1 MIDERRPQ
9 AGVSPLSRSGVRW
22 LILLVIAGALI
33 RVLIATLLVHD
44 SFDFETYR
52 NLDQTLRTTPGAVFN
67 SGIWP
72 YPGLYFP
79 VIMIAASLESLTSV
93 DISVWVKILPILA
106 DLGIAWLVQ
115 SYLGMRGASEGKRLA
130 AAAAVLLGPSFFMI
144 SGYVGHIDSLAF
156 LPVVFAMYAWRRWPD
171 LRHREAMAAA
181 LIGIGASLKTV
192 PLLMVLAFLPEIPS
206 WARRIRFGVLSVVIP
221 FLVLVPWL
229 LVNPDSVKNLNYS
242 GFPGAGGLSL
252 ALQPSLPEV
261 FLTGEAGAYNT
272 AIEKLND
279 YGTPILLVILGVL
292 GLYLIFKRVSVERS
306 AVLLWLAVFVFLPS
320 FFFQYVIWGMPFF
333 LMAGYVLHV
342 FVAQA
347 LLLGPQLMFEASRPV
362 GAGRPFR
369 PISEGLVPV
378 YVAIMLAVWA
388 GTIGS
393 FLAYLRQMLGMR
405 QSTS

>member
-1 MIDERRPQ
+1 MIDQSRMR
-9 AGVSPLSRSGVRW
+9 AGVVSLSRAGINW
-22 LILLVIAGALI
+22 LLLVVIAGALI
-33 RVLIATLLVHD
+33 RALIATLLVHD

-52 NLDQTLRTTPGAVFN
+52 VLDQTLRTTPGAVFN

-79 VIMIAASLESLTSV
+79 VIVAAASLESLTSV

-156 LPVVFAMYAWRRWPD
+156 LPVVFAMYAWRRWPE

-181 LIGIGASLKTV
+181 LIGVGGALKTV

-206 WARRIRFGVLSVVIP
+206 WARRIRFGILSGVIP

-252 ALQPSLPEV
+252 ALQPSLPRV
-261 FLTGEAGAYNT
+261 FLAGEPGAYNT

-279 YGTPILLVILGVL
+279 YGTPILFVILGLL
-292 GLYLIFKRVSVERS
+292 GLYLIFKRVPVERS
-306 AVLLWLAVFVFLPS
+306 TVLLWLAVFVFLPS
-320 FFFQYVIWGMPFF
+320 FFFQYVIWGLPFF

-342 FVAQA
+342 VVAQG
-347 LLLGPQLMFEASRPV
+347 LLFAPQLMFEASRPL
-362 GAGRPFR
+362 GAGQPVR
-369 PISEGLVPV
+369 PISDSLVGP
-378 YVAIMLAVWA
+378 YVAIMLVVWA
-388 GTIGS
+388 GTIAA
-393 FLAYLRQMLGMR
+393 FLAYLRQTLRLG

>member
-1 MIDERRPQ
+1 
-9 AGVSPLSRSGVRW
+9 
-22 LILLVIAGALI
+22 
-33 RVLIATLLVHD
+33 
-44 SFDFETYR
+44 
-52 NLDQTLRTTPGAVFN
+52 
-67 SGIWP
+67 
-72 YPGLYFP
+72 
-79 VIMIAASLESLTSV
+79 
-93 DISVWVKILPILA
+93 
-106 DLGIAWLVQ
+106 
-115 SYLGMRGASEGKRLA
+115 
-130 AAAAVLLGPSFFMI
+130 MI

-156 LPVVFAMYAWRRWPD
+156 LPVVFAVYAWRRWPE

-221 FLVLVPWL
+221 FMVLVPWL

-252 ALQPSLPEV
+252 ALQPSLPRI
-261 FLTGEAGAYNT
+261 FLAGEPGAYNT

-279 YGTPILLVILGVL
+279 YGTPILFVILGLL

-320 FFFQYVIWGMPFF
+320 FFFQYVIWGLPFF

-342 FVAQA
+342 VVAQA
-347 LLLGPQLMFEASRPV
+347 LLFAPQLMFEASRPLGGGQPV
-362 GAGRPFR
+362 R
-369 PISEGLVPV
+369 PISDSLIGP
-378 YVAIMLAVWA
+378 YVAIMLVVWA
-388 GTIGS
+388 GTIAA
-393 FLAYLRQMLGMR
+393 FLAYLRQILRLR